1 MFNFLHTGAPSIQ
14 SQKETKAGR
23 FLQLLN
29 KETMNLWRI
38 DKTKKFGRGEQSCEE
53 AMGFVSTGSSTL
65 SSLLEIRGP
74 PASPHT
80 WEVCLL
86 LSEDRGLGVLRGL
99 LGSQVPLIQSN

>member
-1 MFNFLHTGAPSIQ
+1 
-14 SQKETKAGR
+14 
-23 FLQLLN
+23 
-29 KETMNLWRI
+29 
-38 DKTKKFGRGEQSCEE
+38 
-53 AMGFVSTGSSTL
+53 MGFVSTGSSAL
-65 SSLLEIRGP
+65 SSLLDLEIRFLQRGRREKTRPQKRRVNPKPNRCGVLTGEDAHTHSEEALLEIREP